1 MGGEAG
7 QVTAPAVSAPSPI
20 AQSQRVLLLVALV
33 AINAVSSIDRVAIL
47 TIGPAIKTDLALSD
61 FEFGLTAGFGFALFY
76 AFLGLPI
83 ARLAD
88 AYNRVRL
95 IAFAVTIWSVCL
107 VLTGFVRNFIQLMI
121 FRITVGIGE
130 AGVQPPSVSL
140 ISDLFPPERRG
151 FGIGILAL
159 GVPVGTLIGAIGGG
173 YLTEFYGWRSALIF
187 IGSAGVLLGILAFA
201 LREPPRIGSH
211 HAEPEH
217 AATAPSITSVAKHL
231 ARRPS
236 VKHLV
241 VAIGLTN
248 ITVNG
253 VGAFLPQFFARM
265 SELGMGRI
273 GVVYGAI
280 GALSTLVSYTFGGAV
295 VDWISRRDGRWYAW
309 LSAAGCLLSAPLY
322 VLAFTLSNTIIATI
336 LLILASICVFLY
348 YTPTQVVLQNMAE
361 PRMRATVAFTFFFV
375 VGIVGIGAGPALVGG
390 LSDFFAAARFSGGDY
405 TALCPG
411 GVSAAT
417 ATEALRASCHAAS
430 SAGLKFA
437 LVCIASVGI
446 WAALHF
452 VLAARTLRA
461 DMSSGIRG
469 GHHHG

>member
-1 MGGEAG
+1 MAH
-7 QVTAPAVSAPSPI
+7 
-20 AQSQRVLLLVALV
+20 SQRLMLLIALV

-47 TIGPAIKTDLALSD
+47 TIGPAIKADLALTD
-61 FEFGLTAGFGFALFY
+61 LEFGLAAGFGFALFY
-76 AFLGLPI
+76 AVLGLPI

-88 AYNRVRL
+88 SYNRVRL

-107 VLTGFVRNFIQLMI
+107 VLTGYVRNFIQLMI
-121 FRITVGIGE
+121 CRIAVGIGE

-151 FGIGILAL
+151 VGIGILAI

-173 YLTEFYGWRSALIF
+173 YLTEYYSWRSALIL
-187 IGSAGVLLGILAFA
+187 IGAAGMILGALAFT
-201 LREPPRIGSH
+201 LREPARVSSQQVLTERDGV
-211 HAEPEH
+211 
-217 AATAPSITSVAKHL
+217 APSLTSVARHL
-231 ARRPS
+231 ARRKS
-236 VKHLV
+236 FKHLV
-241 VAIGLTN
+241 LAIGLAN
-248 ITVNG
+248 ITING

-265 SELGMGRI
+265 SELGLGRI

-309 LSAAGCLLSAPLY
+309 LSALGCLLSAPLY
-322 VLAFTLSNTIIATI
+322 VLAFTLSNTIVATV
-336 LLILASICVFLY
+336 LLIVASICVFLY

-375 VGIVGIGAGPALVGG
+375 VGIVGVGVGPALVGG
-390 LSDFFAAARFSGGDY
+390 LSDLFAASSFGAGDY
-405 TALCPG
+405 SALCPG
-411 GVSAAT
+411 GVPSAA
-417 ATEALRASCHAAS
+417 ALTESCHAAS

-437 LVCIASVGI
+437 LVCIASIGV

-461 DMSSGIRG
+461 DMNLLSPEK
-469 GHHHG
+469 